1 MGQLKDL
8 EISKYKRESKA
19 LMPIKFCCLF
29 FVNCGLFSW
38 VYKKVRTEI
47 KTERNETKTNETKRS
62 ETETDRNETKSG
74 KIFDIFRPEKEKCSM
89 KT

>member
-1 MGQLKDL
+1 M
-8 EISKYKRESKA
+8 
-19 LMPIKFCCLF
+19 
-29 FVNCGLFSW
+29 
-38 VYKKVRTEI
+38 RTEI

-74 KIFDIFRPEKEKCSM
+74 KILDIFRPEKEKCNM